1 MFGCIFSS
9 ARLLVSFFLFSLQR
23 LHSVNKLVRVCHTLT
38 TTEKS
43 EGTRSQGLQ
52 KGHQN
57 GNDETHCQLICS
69 GPATAVQRS
78 STDNLSFFS
87 FFSNL
92 FPPVFDIV
100 MSGCVQPSR
109 ISVFFF
115 ILFFPPQ
122 FQRHSVCAFQVSV
135 AVRLHDPIISFFSF
149 LILISLGF
157 CFVFFLASVKFLFSR
172 GRRYKMCVSVKAQQT
187 R

>member
-115 ILFFPPQ
+115 YFIFPSPVPTSFCLRFPSLGRGSFTRSDNLILFVFNSHLSGIL
-122 FQRHSVCAFQVSV
+122 FCFLSGQRKV
-135 AVRLHDPIISFFSF
+135 SF
-149 LILISLGF
+149 LARPSL
-157 CFVFFLASVKFLFSR
+157 
-172 GRRYKMCVSVKAQQT
+172 
-187 R
+187 

>member
-92 FPPVFDIV
+92 FPCFRYRHVWLCPT
-100 MSGCVQPSR
+100 
-109 ISVFFF
+109 ISDFSFFF
-115 ILFFPPQ
+115 LFYFSLPSSNVILFALSKS
-122 FQRHSVCAFQVSV
+122 RS
-135 AVRLHDPIISFFSF
+135 R
-149 LILISLGF
+149 
-157 CFVFFLASVKFLFSR
+157 FVYTIR
-172 GRRYKMCVSVKAQQT
+172 
-187 R
+187 